1 MRYLAEPNLILE
13 SLIYLGL
20 RASKLDPELL
30 RYIAHPT
37 KEAVLLCLR
46 HKEDSSI
53 VEPLISDMSGQEV
66 VETLEELGISL
77 LPDYA

>member
-1 MRYLAEPNLILE
+1 MPEKKQTPDVQELVV
-13 SLIYLGL
+13 
-20 RASKLDPELL
+20 KLDPELL

-66 VETLEELGISL
+66 VETLEELGISM